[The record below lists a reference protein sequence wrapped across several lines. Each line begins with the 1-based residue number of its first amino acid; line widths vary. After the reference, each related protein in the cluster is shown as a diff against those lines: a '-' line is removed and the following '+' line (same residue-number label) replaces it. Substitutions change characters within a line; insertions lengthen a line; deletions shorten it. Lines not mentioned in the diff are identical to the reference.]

1 MKKLNEL
8 QSYLTRLRGL
18 MLTLIILCSI
28 GVGNAWGAEE
38 TVTYTITSTTAV
50 STDGTAPAG
59 SSASY
64 SQTYSTA
71 GQATKGNTM
80 TLTLTGFDGC
90 TITGLS
96 CEVGCYTGWF
106 GYVSGKGTIS
116 ISINGDK
123 KGSSSLDH
131 PAAHSVETVSVLRT
145 TVAED
150 GTIVITISA
159 TESSLY
165 CYSYKI
171 TYTPPCTPLGTINGP
186 VSLSTDGCGA
196 GELKATWKMLATTGI
211 ASQILKVYDEN
222 SNEVTAKRVTGLT
235 ASTSTQTVTI
245 SGLNPCKEY
254 HVTVENVSSGGEYCA
269 AGEPW
274 VSTVETTPGYT
285 YTINKTNVSLKA
297 GETEAA
303 NSCDDFYAIYV
314 ADAGYTLPTSI
325 SVTNAGAEN
334 TGWTWNSSTG
344 VLKIYKTYVTGNVT
358 VKITGAQSNY
368 TVRWSV
374 NGADWTHGNP
384 STSVTYNT
392 KPSTIPTAPDGDEV
406 CGGKVFVGWTNAAIN
421 SPTDERPAILFTS
434 QSGAPVITENTTFY
448 AVFATASGGGGTKWV
463 LTSLDAVTAGT
474 YAIVNQSNKAFNG
487 KITDGHGNV
496 TEGTFTFIDGEASSA
511 PSETCEVTFEVQGDG
526 FSMYNTSSSKYL
538 YASKAASGGLA
549 QQDSKPT
556 DYWNYYNPN
565 WQYHYNYNGSYAR
578 LRSAEYTPG
587 GLRVYG
593 NNSGDGVIKLA
604 KKISSSSYSAYSTSC
619 VGCANSITI
628 SKGSESNGTFTLSA
642 TGAQPSCA
650 GEVDIIVTP
659 SPADGYRVKN
669 VTATAG
675 SPTITDNGNGTWT
688 VSFAQNTNVSS
699 TINVSFEAIPR
710 YTITLSTGT
719 GSVSGGGW
727 SGSAGTY
734 TKQQASE
741 GASITLPTASPSSA
755 CTALG
760 WTFAGWKEGGT
771 QDETTSA
778 PTLVAAETPVTP
790 ESDVTYYAVYK
801 MTEGGGGG
809 GSASVTFN
817 TAGSDSNTS
826 RDTDSDIKKYIVD
839 TYSGISSF
847 AADRLYVGK
856 NGAKLG
862 TSSSSGS
869 ITLNLSSNI
878 TTNTITIVASQYG
891 SDAGKLTVTVNGS
904 TKFGSEIAPST
915 GTCTFTHASN
925 VEISSITIAT
935 TKERAYISS
944 ISLSSSGTTTW
955 TSSPACEGTATVTY
969 DANGAT
975 SGTAPTDGN
984 SYSLGASVTV
994 LGNTG
999 NLTKTGLNFG
1009 GWNTAAD
1016 GSGTTYQPGATFTI
1030 KSNTTLYAKWVTL
1043 RTVTL
1048 IDNGHSTN
1056 VYVADGETYSLPDE
1070 GESNCEDATFLGWA
1084 TGKYTGHATG
1094 TDVTPSYDAPGTSK
1108 VITADVTFVAV
1119 YASGE
1124 LTNNYR
1130 EITNIDD
1137 LTNGEYII
1145 EYGNYA
1151 LTKTESSKYC
1161 NVMES
1166 KSVSPSSSIITTT
1179 DADIIWTFNK
1189 ISDGRYTIKNGNQ
1202 YLCTYDC
1209 PLVKGGTETSL
1220 GILPD
1225 AYTWSISY
1233 SSSMWWIASQTSGY
1247 YVDRAVTGS
1256 DGWRL
1261 YHGSP
1266 YSIAIYKR
1274 QMDAFYTSKPQCC
1287 YEPAEALTL
1296 TAGGSSIVNS
1306 GTVVLTLT
1314 GGNGKAVTWTCKDE
1328 ADNNC
1333 DSYLSE
1339 TSGSGAKVNLPANAA
1354 TKVYTITA
1362 TQADDKTD
1370 ADNVICG
1377 ASVST
1382 SITVKTQFTIT
1393 LNIKDN
1399 SETNLYDT
1407 YTVTDGESYTLP
1419 DISDDYNCE
1428 ENYSFAGW
1436 STNESATSVEKTAG
1450 STVTATA
1457 ATTWWAVWSLDAGGK
1472 ETVTKYEKV
1481 TGNGE
1486 LVADATFVLAYAA
1499 NAMNTSVSSGCAGKV
1514 SVTWADDESYVAFP
1528 STTTTVQILTLK
1540 GSTGAWKL
1548 YDATNSK
1555 WLVMST
1561 YNGNISWT
1569 DTEANATAFAITTDG
1584 KAAIKAGDYYL
1595 QYNASSPRF
1604 KGYESSSKQKNATLY
1619 KNKGNTVSIASDV
1632 SATYFVNNE
1641 HCFSGSII
1649 RAESGKWV
1657 TSANGK
1663 KVKISIPVI
1672 AKGFSDAAEL
1682 SASSNNSNFAVSLV
1696 STAIPVTPAQLETSL
1711 IVEYTP
1717 AEAETTESATITLSA
1732 GDAMKHIVV
1741 NGRSLPDEFAIISK
1755 KNGLW
1760 YALPADMNAGQ
1771 SQYAGVQ
1778 VTPDDPTT
1786 PNILPVS
1793 PSTIIYSLQEVTP
1806 TRYEAAGNCVRL
1818 TGNGNKCLWSNAAT
1832 TNTTI
1837 QNYAVLGNTNGSNY
1851 EWQLSTTDGVNYT
1864 ITNPAHPDYASGRM
1878 LAMGGTGGTQFGM
1891 YKTAATFCIVPV
1903 GCSSLPTEVSVSP
1916 KRTQATFS
1924 WTSNAGSTRIDVWT
1938 NEAMSEGNINITA
1951 SSSPAVLT
1959 GLTENTPYWYKLTPE
1974 GSSDCAYTGTFST
1987 TGPTIDIVEWLE
1999 NGVNVM
2005 IDAAGDPR
2013 IVISGEVEHGVGSAS
2028 ATTLFFAKY
2037 FEGSGSMKLLSIF
2050 NGTANNISLAD
2061 YTIKELHAGEGAGA
2075 YGSIKEYD
2083 LSSLG
2088 SIAAG
2093 QEIIFYTRPSQSW
2106 LTSCSN
2112 AYFGAVSS
2120 KNTASDNPR
2129 WIECD
2134 GSTFA
2139 KLEFNGND
2147 ALILYNRNDEVDIIG
2162 GMSTPGSDDNCRY
2175 EDSWTGTA
2183 LNMDYQKKP
2192 GDAEFAG
2199 FFDNSSLKDV
2209 ISSNYSTADSIAFLE
2224 KCGINLSDEVINATT
2239 ARIILFRNKTV
2250 TEGVTTNTGADFA
2263 SLTKEQWSGRS
2274 VCQTSDMYTAAGYTS
2289 DGEATCSSY
2298 QFLGDF
2304 DYNEYYTDFTEL
2316 DNTYLS
2322 DLGLNADGSRTILI
2336 DNMRQYACL
2345 NLEFQV
2351 TDHDDASNIL
2361 TRQTAQVP
2369 IVVVDSRNSN
2379 DPLFN
2384 NVVKDDKGAP
2394 LVDASIKRCKT
2405 CNVVI
2410 RGGGTLTKATD
2421 DSPNDVA
2428 ELFNLKVYPNGKLII
2443 PEGAN
2448 YNYKLNTLA
2457 MRRDGE
2463 DIPLADIQGGLTI
2476 GQSKGVYLD
2485 LRIDHSDWHYVALPY
2500 DCRLSDVT
2508 FSDGTVAVLNTDYF
2522 IAAYDG
2528 EYRAANK
2535 KTKWTDIMD
2544 DDYVLKKGIGHIIA
2558 LSGSGSD
2565 KRELRFPMA
2574 NDVISEEKASS
2585 KTVSGVYGYGA
2596 DKTDE
2601 ELRPNHK
2608 GWNMVGNPYFKY
2620 FSPAEFT
2627 TPLATGE
2634 LVHSPGVPWDG
2645 TWIIKEGTKHLRYV
2659 VRPIDNGWSGY
2670 KQVLIGGTK
2679 MEPFTAYFVQIGI
2692 TGEQTPETEQS
2703 VIFDK
2708 SKLSMSAP
2716 AHRRVKAEETE
2727 NMYPVWYGIEM
2738 IAPNAE
2744 KDQTALL
2751 ISDEFTDG
2759 YDMMNDL
2766 AKQRGDYYT
2775 YYNKPVLASRNNE
2788 GEMAFN
2794 ALPDSSAATV
2804 GVPLNYYAAQ
2814 AGTYTIA
2821 TDNRFN
2827 LEEVKS
2833 AMLHDATNNT
2843 YTDLLTQNYE
2853 FTASKGNNTN
2863 RFTLYVRVERKKA
2876 PEVATG
2882 TDNIL
2887 ENGKLSLIAIDRTLV
2902 LSGLDEAADI
2912 YVYDMSGKLIK
2923 GERNAGESVWRANVS
2938 AQGVYFV
2945 RVNSQSGQQTLR
2957 TIVK

>member
-1 MKKLNEL
+1 MKNVITYLKALWSWGANS
-8 QSYLTRLRGL
+8 QSSDVSHDCRLTRGVLCFLGKLARRIYSFGCSQDIL
-18 MLTLIILCSI
+18 GAPQSLHSSPSGMTAKLQVNSFMRFAVFLTLIFTI
-28 GVGNAWGAEE
+28 GVGNAWG
-38 TVTYTITSTTAV
+38 TVKSGWTRVTTTSEILDGGTFIIGYEANANTDVIIPLRSDGANATTSANGYLYSGTTA
-50 STDGTAPAG
+50 G
-59 SSASY
+59 S
-64 SQTYSTA
+64 
-71 GQATKGNTM
+71 
-80 TLTLTGFDGC
+80 
-90 TITGLS
+90 
-96 CEVGCYTGWF
+96 
-106 GYVSGKGTIS
+106 
-116 ISINGDK
+116 
-123 KGSSSLDH
+123 
-131 PAAHSVETVSVLRT
+131 
-145 TVAED
+145 
-150 GTIVITISA
+150 
-159 TESSLY
+159 
-165 CYSYKI
+165 
-171 TYTPPCTPLGTINGP
+171 
-186 VSLSTDGCGA
+186 
-196 GELKATWKMLATTGI
+196 ATTGTI
-211 ASQILKVYDEN
+211 DMSSIDNTSPY
-222 SNEVTAKRVTGLT
+222 EVTIV
-235 ASTSTQTVTI
+235 AS
-245 SGLNPCKEY
+245 
-254 HVTVENVSSGGEYCA
+254 
-269 AGEPW
+269 
-274 VSTVETTPGYT
+274 
-285 YTINKTNVSLKA
+285 
-297 GETEAA
+297 
-303 NSCDDFYAIYV
+303 
-314 ADAGYTLPTSI
+314 
-325 SVTNAGAEN
+325 SVTNDAITIQLSTGNYIGTPPAKNTAKLYENANSTCTDYTVSMGDNDVVTLTNVAGA
-334 TGWTWNSSTG
+334 
-344 VLKIYKTYVTGNVT
+344 
-358 VKITGAQSNY
+358 A
-368 TVRWSV
+368 
-374 NGADWTHGNP
+374 
-384 STSVTYNT
+384 TSV
-392 KPSTIPTAPDGDEV
+392 KDGQNNYYF
-406 CGGKVFVGWTNAAIN
+406 KYF
-421 SPTDERPAILFTS
+421 R
-434 QSGAPVITENTTFY
+434 
-448 AVFATASGGGGTKWV
+448 
-463 LTSLDAVTAGT
+463 
-474 YAIVNQSNKAFNG
+474 
-487 KITDGHGNV
+487 
-496 TEGTFTFIDGEASSA
+496 
-511 PSETCEVTFEVQGDG
+511 
-526 FSMYNTSSSKYL
+526 YNTS
-538 YASKAASGGLA
+538 
-549 QQDSKPT
+549 
-556 DYWNYYNPN
+556 
-565 WQYHYNYNGSYAR
+565 NGTQRFAR
-578 LRSAEYTPG
+578 YRTGQADVVMY
-587 GLRVYG
+587 
-593 NNSGDGVIKLA
+593 
-604 KKISSSSYSAYSTSC
+604 KKSSSC
-619 VGCANSITI
+619 DNKVTI
-628 SKGSESNGTFTLSA
+628 SKGSETNGTFELNKTGEQNACDALSV
-642 TGAQPSCA
+642 T
-650 GEVDIIVTP
+650 ITP
-659 SPADGYRVKN
+659 SPAEHFHVASVSATDPATTG
-669 VTATAG
+669 TAG
-675 SPTITDNGNGTWT
+675 AAVNNGDGTWT
-688 VSFAQNTNVSS
+688 ITYSANSKGAS

-710 YTITLSTGT
+710 YTITLRTGT

-734 TKQQASE
+734 TQQQASE

-755 CTALG
+755 CMALG

-778 PTLVAAETPVTP
+778 PTLVAAETPVIP

-809 GSASVTFN
+809 AAVNTVLYYEPFTGFTDNTTPTKPGSGATVYSSATITYANNDGDTQTSKVTTANGGNLAGGDSPEYMIGKDNGSFVVSGIPN
-817 TAGSDSNTS
+817 GDAEELTVSYRTNAKSCTVTTGGTGYSGTKTTNTAGAHEFDVTVGTDATFSLTFTAGSDN
-826 RDTDSDIKKYIVD
+826 V
-839 TYSGISSF
+839 
-847 AADRLYVGK
+847 RLD
-856 NGAKLG
+856 
-862 TSSSSGS
+862 
-869 ITLNLSSNI
+869 NI
-878 TTNTITIVASQYG
+878 EVKVKT
-891 SDAGKLTVTVNGS
+891 AG
-904 TKFGSEIAPST
+904 
-915 GTCTFTHASN
+915 
-925 VEISSITIAT
+925 
-935 TKERAYISS
+935 
-944 ISLSSSGTTTW
+944 SSGTTTW

-969 DANGAT
+969 DNGAT

-999 NLTKTGLNFG
+999 NLTKTDLNFG

-1056 VYVADGETYSLPDE
+1056 VYVADGETYSLPDK

-1084 TGKYTGHATG
+1084 TGEYTSHATG
-1094 TDVTPSYDAPGTSK
+1094 TDVAPIYDAPGTEK
-1108 VITADVTFVAV
+1108 VIAANTTFVAV
-1119 YASGE
+1119 Y
-1124 LTNNYR
+1124 
-1130 EITNIDD
+1130 
-1137 LTNGEYII
+1137 
-1145 EYGNYA
+1145 
-1151 LTKTESSKYC
+1151 
-1161 NVMES
+1161 
-1166 KSVSPSSSIITTT
+1166 
-1179 DADIIWTFNK
+1179 
-1189 ISDGRYTIKNGNQ
+1189 
-1202 YLCTYDC
+1202 
-1209 PLVKGGTETSL
+1209 GTETSTNTYN
-1220 GILPD
+1220 ILSD
-1225 AYTWSISY
+1225 ANNLRSGKDYLIAAYATKDYPIKA
-1233 SSSMWWIASQTSGY
+1233 SMTDGYVDATTTSLATSGNTNTDETLVWTITTTTSGRCQIY
-1247 YVDRAVTGS
+1247 NKQNGLYLYFTPSNTLGLTTTPTDVAYVWTDGGSGYSDNWDFKSITNNSYILSFDNTLTQYKAFTSKENNIYLYARQYTGT
-1256 DGWRL
+1256 
-1261 YHGSP
+1261 
-1266 YSIAIYKR
+1266 
-1274 QMDAFYTSKPQCC
+1274 YTSKPQCC
-1287 YEPAEALTL
+1287 HEPAEALTL

-1362 TQADDKTD
+1362 TQADDETD

-1377 ASVST
+1377 ASVSKN
-1382 SITVKTQFTIT
+1382 ITVKTQFAIT

-1399 SETNLYDT
+1399 NETNPYDE

-1428 ENYSFAGW
+1428 DNYSFAGW

-1457 ATTWWAVWSLDAGGK
+1457 ATTWWAVWSKDAGGT
-1472 ETVTKYEKV
+1472 ENVTKYEKV
-1481 TGNGE
+1481 TVAGE
-1486 LVADATFVLAYAA
+1486 LVADAKFVLAYKA
-1499 NAMNTSVSSGCAGKV
+1499 NAMNTSVSSGYAGKV
-1514 SVTWADDESYVAFP
+1514 LVTLADDGSYVAFP

-1561 YNGNISWT
+1561 SNGNISWT
-1569 DTEANATAFAITTDG
+1569 DTEANATEFGINISDG
-1584 KAAIKAGDYYL
+1584 TAVISAGSYYL
-1595 QYNASSPRF
+1595 QYNASFPRF
-1604 KGYESSSKQKNATLY
+1604 KGYKSTSKQNNAVLY
-1619 KNKGNTVSIASDV
+1619 KNKGNTISIANDV
-1632 SATYFVNNE
+1632 SDTYIVNNE
-1641 HCFSGSII
+1641 YCSSGSII

-1696 STAIPVTPAQLETSL
+1696 STSIPVTPGHLETSL

-1717 AEAETTESATITLSA
+1717 VAAETTESATITLSA

-1760 YALPADMNAGQ
+1760 YALPADMNAGAG
-1771 SQYAGVQ
+1771 QYAGVQ
-1778 VTPDDPTT
+1778 VTPDDATT
-1786 PNILPVS
+1786 PNILPAS
-1793 PSTIIYSLQEVTP
+1793 SSTIIYSLQAVVP
-1806 TRYEAAGNCVRL
+1806 DRYKAAGNCVRL
-1818 TGNGNKCLWSNAAT
+1818 PGNGNKCLWSNAAT

-1851 EWQLSTTDGVNYT
+1851 EWQLTTTDGVNYT
-1864 ITNPAHPDYASGRM
+1864 ITNPGHPDYASGRM

-1903 GCSSLPTEVSVSP
+1903 GCSSLPAEVSVSP

-1938 NEAMSEGNINITA
+1938 NEEMSEGNINITA

-1959 GLTENTPYWYKLTPE
+1959 GLTENTQYWYKLTPD

-1987 TGPTIDIVEWLE
+1987 TGPTIDVAEWLQ

-2005 IDAAGDPR
+2005 IDVAGDPR
-2013 IVISGEVEHGVGSAS
+2013 IVVQGEEEHGVGAAS

-2061 YTIKELHAGEGAGA
+2061 YTIKELHARGGAGA
-2075 YGSIKEYD
+2075 YGSNKEYD

-2093 QEIIFYTRPSQSW
+2093 QEIIFYTRPEEDW

-2112 AYFGAVSS
+2112 AYFDAVKSNN
-2120 KNTASDNPR
+2120 KASDNPR

-2139 KLEFNGND
+2139 ELQFNGND
-2147 ALILYNRNDEVDIIG
+2147 ALILYNGNDEVDIIG
-2162 GMSTPGSDDNCRY
+2162 GMSTPGQASNCRF
-2175 EDSWTGTA
+2175 EDSWIGTA

-2199 FFDNSSLKDV
+2199 FFDKSSLDF
-2209 ISSNYSTADSIAFLE
+2209 SSYSTADSIAFLE
-2224 KCGINLSDEVINATT
+2224 KCGINLSDEMINATT
-2239 ARIILFRNKTV
+2239 ARIILFRNNTV
-2250 TEGVTTNTGADFA
+2250 TKGVTTNTGADFA

-2274 VCQTSDMYTAAGYTS
+2274 VCQTSDMFTAAGYTS
-2289 DGEATCSSY
+2289 DGEATCNSY
-2298 QFLGDF
+2298 QFLGNF
-2304 DYNEYYTDFTEL
+2304 DYNKYYTTFT
-2316 DNTYLS
+2316 DIGNPTYLNS
-2322 DLGLNADGSRTILI
+2322 LTHNTDGTYTINI
-2336 DNMRQYACL
+2336 DNMRKYACL
-2345 NLEFQV
+2345 NLNFQI
-2351 TDHDDASNIL
+2351 TDHDNENLVLAE
-2361 TRQTAQVP
+2361 QKVQVP
-2369 IVVVDSRNSN
+2369 IVVVDSRQSN
-2379 DPLFN
+2379 DTLFN
-2384 NVVKDDKGAP
+2384 EVVLDDDDNPMIA
-2394 LVDASIKRCKT
+2394 ASIERCKT
-2405 CNVVI
+2405 CNVVV
-2410 RGGGTLTKATD
+2410 RPGGTLTKAQDGTEH
-2421 DSPNDVA
+2421 DVA
-2428 ELFNLKVYPNGKLII
+2428 ELFNLKIYPGGKLVI
-2443 PEGAN
+2443 PEGN

-2476 GQSKGVYLD
+2476 GQSNGVYLD

-2522 IAAYDG
+2522 VAAYDG

-2620 FSPAEFT
+2620 YDPGSFT

-2634 LVHSPGVPWDG
+2634 LVHSPVEPWDG
-2645 TWIIKEGTKHLRYV
+2645 TWIIKEGTGSLRYV

-2670 KQVLIGGTK
+2670 EQVLIGGTK

-2794 ALPDSSAATV
+2794 ALPDESASTV
-2804 GVPLNYYAAQ
+2804 GVPLNFYAAQ

-2912 YVYDMSGKLIK
+2912 YVYDMSGKLMNSDHASGSGGI
-2923 GERNAGESVWRANVS
+2923 WRANVS

>member
-28 GVGNAWGAEE
+28 GVGNVRGE
-38 TVTYTITSTTAV
+38 TVKYTITSTNTV
-50 STDGTAPAG
+50 RTDGTAPAG

-64 SQTYSTA
+64 SQTNKKK
-71 GQATKGNTM
+71 GQADKGETM

-96 CEVGCYTGWF
+96 CEVGCYTVWF
-106 GYVSGKGTIS
+106 YVSGTGTIS
-116 ISINGDK
+116 IDINGSN

-131 PAAHSVETVSVLRT
+131 PAAHSVKTVSVLRT

-165 CYSYKI
+165 CYSYTI
-171 TYTPPCTPLGTINGP
+171 TYTPPCTPLGTINGS

-196 GELKATWKMLATTGI
+196 GELKATWEMLATTGI
-211 ASQILKVYDEN
+211 ASQTLKVYDEN
-222 SNEVTAKRVTGLT
+222 LNEVTAKRITGIT
-235 ASTSTQTVTI
+235 ASISNQTKTI

-254 HVTVENVSSGGEYCA
+254 YVTVENVSSGGEYCA

-274 VSTVETTPGYT
+274 ASNVETTPGYT
-285 YTINKTNVSLKA
+285 YTVNKTNVSLKA
-297 GETEAA
+297 GNTEEAT
-303 NSCDDFYAIYV
+303 SCEDFVAEYV
-314 ADAGYTLPTSI
+314 ADAGYNLPTTI
-325 SVTNAGAEN
+325 TVTGASAYVWED
-334 TGWTWNSSTG
+334 G
-344 VLKIYKTYVTGNVT
+344 VLIIDKANVTGNVT
-358 VKITGAQSNY
+358 VEITGAQSNY
-368 TVRWSV
+368 TVSWRV
-374 NGADWTHGNP
+374 NGADWTGAEHGNP

-392 KPSTIPTAPDGDEV
+392 QPSTIPTAPVSADCDGS
-406 CGGKVFVGWTNAAIN
+406 KVFVGWTNAAIN

-434 QSGAPVITENTTFY
+434 QSGAPEITENTTFY

-474 YAIVNQSNKAFNG
+474 YAIVNHSNKAFNG

-619 VGCANSITI
+619 VGCANNVTI

-642 TGAQPSCA
+642 IGAQPSCA
-650 GEVDIIVTP
+650 GEVNIIVTP
-659 SPADGYRVKN
+659 SPADGYRVVD
-669 VTATAG
+669 VTATEG
-675 SPTITDNGNGTWT
+675 SPTITDNGDGTWT

-719 GSVSGGGW
+719 GSVSGGEW

-790 ESDVTYYAVYK
+790 DADVTYYAVYK

-826 RDTDSDIKKYIVD
+826 RETDSDIKENIVD
-839 TYSGISSF
+839 TYTGVNTFSGSK
-847 AADRLYVGK
+847 LYVGTA
-856 NGAKLG
+856 GAKLG
-862 TSSSSGS
+862 ASSSIGS

-878 TTNTITIVASQYG
+878 TTNTITVVASQYG

-955 TSSPACEGTATVTY
+955 TSSPACEGSATVTY
-969 DANGAT
+969 DANGANN
-975 SGTAPTDGN
+975 GTVPTDN
-984 SYSLGASVTV
+984 NTYDLGASVTV

-999 NLTKTGLNFG
+999 NLIKTGLNFG

-1048 IDNGHSTN
+1048 MDNGHSTN

-1070 GESNCEDATFLGWA
+1070 YLSKCEDATFLGWA
-1084 TGKYTGHATG
+1084 TGEYTDHATG
-1094 TDVTPSYDAPGTSK
+1094 TDVAPIYDAPGTEK
-1108 VITADVTFVAV
+1108 VIAANTTFVAV

-1130 EITNIDD
+1130 KITNIDD

-1145 EYGNYA
+1145 EYGDYA
-1151 LTKTESSKYC
+1151 LTKTESSEYC

-1189 ISDGRYTIKNGNQ
+1189 LSDGRYTIKNGNQ

-1209 PLVKGGTETSL
+1209 PLVKGGTQTSL
-1220 GILPD
+1220 GILTD

-1261 YHGSP
+1261 YNGSP

-1274 QMDAFYTSKPQCC
+1274 QMDAIYTSKPQCC
-1287 YEPAEALTL
+1287 HEPAEALTL

-1314 GGNGKAVTWTCKDE
+1314 GGNGEAVTWTCKDE
-1328 ADNNC
+1328 ADNNW

-1339 TSGSGAKVNLPANAA
+1339 TSGTGAKVNLPANAA

-1362 TQADDKTD
+1362 TQADDETD

-1377 ASVST
+1377 ASVSKN
-1382 SITVKTQFTIT
+1382 ITVKTQFTIT
-1393 LNIKDN
+1393 LNTKDF
-1399 SETNLYDT
+1399 SKTKLYEE

-1419 DISDDYNCE
+1419 DISDDYNCDD
-1428 ENYSFAGW
+1428 NYSFAGW

-1481 TGNGE
+1481 TVAGE
-1486 LVADATFVLAYAA
+1486 LEEDATFVLAYAA

-1514 SVTWADDESYVAFP
+1514 SVTLADDGSYVAFP

-1561 YNGNISWT
+1561 SNGNISWT
-1569 DTEANATAFAITTDG
+1569 DTEASATAFAITFTSE
-1584 KAAIKAGDYYL
+1584 KAVIKAGDYYL
-1595 QYNASSPRF
+1595 QYNATSPRF
-1604 KGYESSSKQKNATLY
+1604 KGYESSSKQYNATLY
-1619 KNKGNTVSIASDV
+1619 RNKGNTVSIASDV

-1641 HCFSGSII
+1641 HCSSGSII

-1696 STAIPVTPAQLETSL
+1696 STSIPATPAQLETSL

-1717 AEAETTESATITLSA
+1717 AEAETTESATITLRA

-1760 YALPADMNAGQ
+1760 YALPADMNAGAG
-1771 SQYAGVQ
+1771 QYAGVQ
-1778 VTPDDPTT
+1778 VTPDDATT

-1793 PSTIIYSLQEVTP
+1793 PSTIIYSLQAVVP
-1806 TRYEAAGNCVRL
+1806 DRYEAAGNCVRL
-1818 TGNGNKCLWSNAAT
+1818 PGNGNKCLWSNAAT

-1851 EWQLSTTDGVNYT
+1851 EWLLSTTDGVNYT

-1891 YKTAATFCIVPV
+1891 YKTATTFCIVPV
-1903 GCSSLPTEVSVSP
+1903 GCSSLPTEVSVTP

-1938 NEAMSEGNINITA
+1938 NEAMSEGNIHITA

-1959 GLTENTPYWYKLTPE
+1959 GLTENRPYWYKLTPD

-2013 IVISGEVEHGVGSAS
+2013 IVISGEVEHGVGAAS

-2050 NGTANNISLAD
+2050 NGTANTISLAD
-2061 YTIKELHAGEGAGA
+2061 YTIKELHAGKSATTFD
-2075 YGSIKEYD
+2075 SNNNKEYD

-2093 QEIIFYTRPSQSW
+2093 QEIIFYTRPKEDW

-2112 AYFGAVSS
+2112 AYFDAVKSNN
-2120 KNTASDNPR
+2120 KASDNPR

-2134 GSTFA
+2134 GTTFA
-2139 KLEFNGND
+2139 ELQFNGND
-2147 ALILYNRNDEVDIIG
+2147 ALILYNGNDEVDIIG
-2162 GMSTPGSDDNCRY
+2162 GMGTPGQASNCRY

-2199 FFDNSSLKDV
+2199 FFNKSSLNFKF
-2209 ISSNYSTADSIAFLE
+2209 YSTADSIAFLE
-2224 KCGINLSDEVINATT
+2224 KCGINLSDEMINATT
-2239 ARIILFRNKTV
+2239 ARIILFRNNTV

-2274 VCQTSDMYTAAGYTS
+2274 VCQTNEQCTSAGYS
-2289 DGEATCSSY
+2289 NDGQATCSSY

-2304 DYNEYYTDFTEL
+2304 DYNKYYTDFTEL
-2316 DNTYLS
+2316 DKTYLS
-2322 DLGLNADGSRTILI
+2322 DLGLNPDGSRTIPI
-2336 DNMRQYACL
+2336 NYMRQYACL

-2351 TDHDDASNIL
+2351 TERDNASNIL

-2379 DPLFN
+2379 DTLFN
-2384 NVVKDDKGAP
+2384 NIVKESQPAGTP

-2410 RGGGTLTKATD
+2410 RGGGTLTKVADGTT
-2421 DSPNDVA
+2421 NDVA

-2476 GQSKGVYLD
+2476 GQSNGVYLD

-2522 IAAYDG
+2522 VAAYDG

-2620 FSPAEFT
+2620 YDPGSFT

-2634 LVHSPGVPWDG
+2634 LVHSPVVPWDG
-2645 TWIIKEGTKHLRYV
+2645 TWIIKEGTGSLRYV

-2670 KQVLIGGTK
+2670 EQVLIGGTK

-2703 VIFDK
+2703 VIFNK

-2853 FTASKGNNTN
+2853 FTASKGNNTD

-2912 YVYDMSGKLIK
+2912 YVYDMSGKLMNSDHASGSGGI
-2923 GERNAGESVWRANVS
+2923 WRANVS

>member
-1 MKKLNEL
+1 M
-8 QSYLTRLRGL
+8 
-18 MLTLIILCSI
+18 
-28 GVGNAWGAEE
+28 
-38 TVTYTITSTTAV
+38 
-50 STDGTAPAG
+50 
-59 SSASY
+59 
-64 SQTYSTA
+64 
-71 GQATKGNTM
+71 
-80 TLTLTGFDGC
+80 
-90 TITGLS
+90 
-96 CEVGCYTGWF
+96 
-106 GYVSGKGTIS
+106 
-116 ISINGDK
+116 
-123 KGSSSLDH
+123 
-131 PAAHSVETVSVLRT
+131 
-145 TVAED
+145 
-150 GTIVITISA
+150 
-159 TESSLY
+159 
-165 CYSYKI
+165 
-171 TYTPPCTPLGTINGP
+171 
-186 VSLSTDGCGA
+186 
-196 GELKATWKMLATTGI
+196 
-211 ASQILKVYDEN
+211 
-222 SNEVTAKRVTGLT
+222 
-235 ASTSTQTVTI
+235 
-245 SGLNPCKEY
+245 
-254 HVTVENVSSGGEYCA
+254 
-269 AGEPW
+269 
-274 VSTVETTPGYT
+274 
-285 YTINKTNVSLKA
+285 
-297 GETEAA
+297 
-303 NSCDDFYAIYV
+303 
-314 ADAGYTLPTSI
+314 
-325 SVTNAGAEN
+325 
-334 TGWTWNSSTG
+334 
-344 VLKIYKTYVTGNVT
+344 
-358 VKITGAQSNY
+358 
-368 TVRWSV
+368 
-374 NGADWTHGNP
+374 
-384 STSVTYNT
+384 
-392 KPSTIPTAPDGDEV
+392 
-406 CGGKVFVGWTNAAIN
+406 
-421 SPTDERPAILFTS
+421 
-434 QSGAPVITENTTFY
+434 
-448 AVFATASGGGGTKWV
+448 
-463 LTSLDAVTAGT
+463 
-474 YAIVNQSNKAFNG
+474 
-487 KITDGHGNV
+487 
-496 TEGTFTFIDGEASSA
+496 
-511 PSETCEVTFEVQGDG
+511 
-526 FSMYNTSSSKYL
+526 
-538 YASKAASGGLA
+538 
-549 QQDSKPT
+549 
-556 DYWNYYNPN
+556 
-565 WQYHYNYNGSYAR
+565 
-578 LRSAEYTPG
+578 
-587 GLRVYG
+587 
-593 NNSGDGVIKLA
+593 
-604 KKISSSSYSAYSTSC
+604 
-619 VGCANSITI
+619 
-628 SKGSESNGTFTLSA
+628 
-642 TGAQPSCA
+642 
-650 GEVDIIVTP
+650 
-659 SPADGYRVKN
+659 
-669 VTATAG
+669 
-675 SPTITDNGNGTWT
+675 
-688 VSFAQNTNVSS
+688 
-699 TINVSFEAIPR
+699 
-710 YTITLSTGT
+710 
-719 GSVSGGGW
+719 
-727 SGSAGTY
+727 
-734 TKQQASE
+734 
-741 GASITLPTASPSSA
+741 
-755 CTALG
+755 
-760 WTFAGWKEGGT
+760 
-771 QDETTSA
+771 
-778 PTLVAAETPVTP
+778 
-790 ESDVTYYAVYK
+790 
-801 MTEGGGGG
+801 
-809 GSASVTFN
+809 
-817 TAGSDSNTS
+817 
-826 RDTDSDIKKYIVD
+826 
-839 TYSGISSF
+839 
-847 AADRLYVGK
+847 
-856 NGAKLG
+856 
-862 TSSSSGS
+862 
-869 ITLNLSSNI
+869 
-878 TTNTITIVASQYG
+878 
-891 SDAGKLTVTVNGS
+891 
-904 TKFGSEIAPST
+904 
-915 GTCTFTHASN
+915 
-925 VEISSITIAT
+925 
-935 TKERAYISS
+935 
-944 ISLSSSGTTTW
+944 
-955 TSSPACEGTATVTY
+955 
-969 DANGAT
+969 
-975 SGTAPTDGN
+975 
-984 SYSLGASVTV
+984 
-994 LGNTG
+994 
-999 NLTKTGLNFG
+999 
-1009 GWNTAAD
+1009 
-1016 GSGTTYQPGATFTI
+1016 
-1030 KSNTTLYAKWVTL
+1030 
-1043 RTVTL
+1043 
-1048 IDNGHSTN
+1048 
-1056 VYVADGETYSLPDE
+1056 
-1070 GESNCEDATFLGWA
+1070 
-1084 TGKYTGHATG
+1084 
-1094 TDVTPSYDAPGTSK
+1094 
-1108 VITADVTFVAV
+1108 
-1119 YASGE
+1119 
-1124 LTNNYR
+1124 
-1130 EITNIDD
+1130 
-1137 LTNGEYII
+1137 
-1145 EYGNYA
+1145 
-1151 LTKTESSKYC
+1151 
-1161 NVMES
+1161 
-1166 KSVSPSSSIITTT
+1166 
-1179 DADIIWTFNK
+1179 
-1189 ISDGRYTIKNGNQ
+1189 
-1202 YLCTYDC
+1202 
-1209 PLVKGGTETSL
+1209 
-1220 GILPD
+1220 
-1225 AYTWSISY
+1225 
-1233 SSSMWWIASQTSGY
+1233 
-1247 YVDRAVTGS
+1247 
-1256 DGWRL
+1256 
-1261 YHGSP
+1261 
-1266 YSIAIYKR
+1266 
-1274 QMDAFYTSKPQCC
+1274 
-1287 YEPAEALTL
+1287 
-1296 TAGGSSIVNS
+1296 
-1306 GTVVLTLT
+1306 
-1314 GGNGKAVTWTCKDE
+1314 
-1328 ADNNC
+1328 
-1333 DSYLSE
+1333 
-1339 TSGSGAKVNLPANAA
+1339 NLPANAA

-1362 TQADDKTD
+1362 TQADDETD

-1377 ASVST
+1377 ASVSKN
-1382 SITVKTQFTIT
+1382 ITVKTQFTIT
-1393 LNIKDN
+1393 LNTKDF
-1399 SETNLYDT
+1399 SKTKLYEE

-1419 DISDDYNCE
+1419 DISDDYNCDD
-1428 ENYSFAGW
+1428 NYSFAGW

-1481 TGNGE
+1481 TVAGE
-1486 LVADATFVLAYAA
+1486 LEEDATFVLAYAA

-1514 SVTWADDESYVAFP
+1514 SVTLADDGSYVAFP

-1561 YNGNISWT
+1561 SNGNISWT
-1569 DTEANATAFAITTDG
+1569 DTEASATAFAITFTSE
-1584 KAAIKAGDYYL
+1584 KAVIKAGDYYL
-1595 QYNASSPRF
+1595 QYNATSPRF
-1604 KGYESSSKQKNATLY
+1604 KGYESSSKQYNATLY
-1619 KNKGNTVSIASDV
+1619 RNKGNTVSIASDV

-1641 HCFSGSII
+1641 HCSSGSII

-1696 STAIPVTPAQLETSL
+1696 STSIPATPAQLETSL

-1717 AEAETTESATITLSA
+1717 AEAETTESATITLRA

-1760 YALPADMNAGQ
+1760 YALPADMNAGAG
-1771 SQYAGVQ
+1771 QYAGVQ
-1778 VTPDDPTT
+1778 VTPDDATT

-1793 PSTIIYSLQEVTP
+1793 PSTIIYSLQAVVP
-1806 TRYEAAGNCVRL
+1806 DRYEAAGNCVRL
-1818 TGNGNKCLWSNAAT
+1818 PGNGNKCLWSNAAT

-1851 EWQLSTTDGVNYT
+1851 EWLLSTTDGVNYT

-1891 YKTAATFCIVPV
+1891 YKTATTFCIVPV
-1903 GCSSLPTEVSVSP
+1903 GCSSLPTEVSVTP

-1938 NEAMSEGNINITA
+1938 NEAMSEGNIHITA

-1959 GLTENTPYWYKLTPE
+1959 GLTENRPYWYKLTPD

-2013 IVISGEVEHGVGSAS
+2013 IVISGEVEHGVGAAS

-2050 NGTANNISLAD
+2050 NGTANTISLAD
-2061 YTIKELHAGEGAGA
+2061 YTIKELHAGKSATTFD
-2075 YGSIKEYD
+2075 SNNNKEYD

-2093 QEIIFYTRPSQSW
+2093 QEIIFYTRPKEDW

-2112 AYFGAVSS
+2112 AYFDAVKSNN
-2120 KNTASDNPR
+2120 KASDNPR

-2134 GSTFA
+2134 GTTFA
-2139 KLEFNGND
+2139 ELQFNGND
-2147 ALILYNRNDEVDIIG
+2147 ALILYNGNDEVDIIG
-2162 GMSTPGSDDNCRY
+2162 GMGTPGQASNCRY

-2199 FFDNSSLKDV
+2199 FFNKSSLNFKF
-2209 ISSNYSTADSIAFLE
+2209 YSTADSIAFLE
-2224 KCGINLSDEVINATT
+2224 KCGINLSDEMINATT
-2239 ARIILFRNKTV
+2239 ARIILFRNNTV

-2274 VCQTSDMYTAAGYTS
+2274 VCQTNEQCTSAGYS
-2289 DGEATCSSY
+2289 NDGQATCSSY

-2304 DYNEYYTDFTEL
+2304 DYNKYYTDFTEL
-2316 DNTYLS
+2316 DKTYLS
-2322 DLGLNADGSRTILI
+2322 DLGLNPDGSRTIPI
-2336 DNMRQYACL
+2336 NYMRQYACL

-2351 TDHDDASNIL
+2351 TERDNASNIL

-2379 DPLFN
+2379 DTLFN
-2384 NVVKDDKGAP
+2384 NIVKESQPAGTP

-2410 RGGGTLTKATD
+2410 RGGGTLTKVADGTT
-2421 DSPNDVA
+2421 NDVA

-2476 GQSKGVYLD
+2476 GQSNGVYLD

-2522 IAAYDG
+2522 VAAYDG

-2620 FSPAEFT
+2620 YDPGSFT

-2634 LVHSPGVPWDG
+2634 LVHSPVVPWDG
-2645 TWIIKEGTKHLRYV
+2645 TWIIKEGTGSLRYV

-2670 KQVLIGGTK
+2670 EQVLIGGTK

-2703 VIFDK
+2703 VIFNK

-2853 FTASKGNNTN
+2853 FTASKGNNTD

-2912 YVYDMSGKLIK
+2912 YVYDMSGKLMNSDHASGSGGI
-2923 GERNAGESVWRANVS
+2923 WRANVS

>member
-28 GVGNAWGAEE
+28 GSGNMWGAEGD
-38 TVTYTITSTTAV
+38 THDFKQTLSQSLNKKATIKDVKVAEQ
-50 STDGTAPAG
+50 
-59 SSASY
+59 SY
-64 SQTYSTA
+64 SVKTVKVTVVYDKNDEGATVSVKVGGVTFGKAQTINSNSTKVFTYEGA
-71 GQATKGNTM
+71 SAVKG
-80 TLTLTGFDGC
+80 
-90 TITGLS
+90 
-96 CEVGCYTGWF
+96 EVVVSSVNNCGW
-106 GYVSGKGTIS
+106 SWWGKGTF
-116 ISINGDK
+116 
-123 KGSSSLDH
+123 
-131 PAAHSVETVSVLRT
+131 
-145 TVAED
+145 
-150 GTIVITISA
+150 
-159 TESSLY
+159 
-165 CYSYKI
+165 
-171 TYTPPCTPLGTINGP
+171 
-186 VSLSTDGCGA
+186 
-196 GELKATWKMLATTGI
+196 
-211 ASQILKVYDEN
+211 QI
-222 SNEVTAKRVTGLT
+222 
-235 ASTSTQTVTI
+235 
-245 SGLNPCKEY
+245 
-254 HVTVENVSSGGEYCA
+254 
-269 AGEPW
+269 
-274 VSTVETTPGYT
+274 
-285 YTINKTNVSLKA
+285 TNVQL
-297 GETEAA
+297 
-303 NSCDDFYAIYV
+303 
-314 ADAGYTLPTSI
+314 
-325 SVTNAGAEN
+325 
-334 TGWTWNSSTG
+334 
-344 VLKIYKTYVTGNVT
+344 
-358 VKITGAQSNY
+358 
-368 TVRWSV
+368 
-374 NGADWTHGNP
+374 
-384 STSVTYNT
+384 
-392 KPSTIPTAPDGDEV
+392 
-406 CGGKVFVGWTNAAIN
+406 
-421 SPTDERPAILFTS
+421 
-434 QSGAPVITENTTFY
+434 
-448 AVFATASGGGGTKWV
+448 
-463 LTSLDAVTAGT
+463 
-474 YAIVNQSNKAFNG
+474 
-487 KITDGHGNV
+487 
-496 TEGTFTFIDGEASSA
+496 TEGPDESCT
-511 PSETCEVTFEVQGDG
+511 
-526 FSMYNTSSSKYL
+526 
-538 YASKAASGGLA
+538 
-549 QQDSKPT
+549 
-556 DYWNYYNPN
+556 
-565 WQYHYNYNGSYAR
+565 
-578 LRSAEYTPG
+578 
-587 GLRVYG
+587 
-593 NNSGDGVIKLA
+593 NNV
-604 KKISSSSYSAYSTSC
+604 
-619 VGCANSITI
+619 TI

-659 SPADGYRVKN
+659 SPADGYRVVD
-669 VTATAG
+669 VTATEG

-755 CTALG
+755 CRALG
-760 WTFAGWKEGGT
+760 WTLAGWKEGRAQT
-771 QDETTSA
+771 ETTSA
-778 PTLVAAETPVTP
+778 PTLVAAETLVTP

-809 GSASVTFN
+809 GAAVNTMLYYEPFTGFTDNTTPTTPGIGATVYSSATITYANNNGTTQTSKVTTANGGNLAGGDSPEYMIGKDNGSFVVSGIPN
-817 TAGSDSNTS
+817 GDAEKLTVSYRTNAKSCTVTTGGTGYSGTQTTNTTGAHEFDVTVGTDATFSLTFTAGSDN
-826 RDTDSDIKKYIVD
+826 V
-839 TYSGISSF
+839 
-847 AADRLYVGK
+847 RLD
-856 NGAKLG
+856 
-862 TSSSSGS
+862 
-869 ITLNLSSNI
+869 NI
-878 TTNTITIVASQYG
+878 EVKVKT
-891 SDAGKLTVTVNGS
+891 AG
-904 TKFGSEIAPST
+904 
-915 GTCTFTHASN
+915 
-925 VEISSITIAT
+925 
-935 TKERAYISS
+935 
-944 ISLSSSGTTTW
+944 SSGTTTW

-969 DANGAT
+969 NANGANN
-975 SGTAPTDGN
+975 GTVPTDNN
-984 SYSLGASVTV
+984 SPYDLGASVKV

-999 NLTKTGLNFG
+999 NLTKTDLNFG

-1056 VYVADGETYSLPDE
+1056 VYVADGDTYSLPDE

-1084 TGKYTGHATG
+1084 TGEYTNHATG
-1094 TDVTPSYDAPGTSK
+1094 TAVTPSYDAPGASK

-1124 LTNNYR
+1124 LTDNYR

-1145 EYGNYA
+1145 EFENYA

-1166 KSVSPSSSIITTT
+1166 KSVFPSSSIITTT

-1189 ISDGRYTIKNGNQ
+1189 VSDGRYTIKNGNQ

-1209 PLVKGGTETSL
+1209 PISGGTLTSL
-1220 GILPD
+1220 GILTD

-1247 YVDRAVTGS
+1247 YVDRAYTGS

-1261 YHGSP
+1261 YNGKP

-1274 QMDAFYTSKPQCC
+1274 QMDAIYTSKPQCC
-1287 YEPAEALTL
+1287 HEPAEALTL
-1296 TAGGSSIVNS
+1296 TAGGSGLVGS

-1362 TQADDKTD
+1362 TQADDETD

-1377 ASVST
+1377 ASVSKN
-1382 SITVKTQFTIT
+1382 ITVKTQFAIT
-1393 LNIKDN
+1393 LNTKDL
-1399 SETNLYDT
+1399 SETKLYDA

-1419 DISDDYNCE
+1419 DISDDYNCDDS
-1428 ENYSFAGW
+1428 YSFAGW
-1436 STNESATSVEKTAG
+1436 STSESATSVEKTAG

-1457 ATTWWAVWSLDAGGK
+1457 ATTWWAVWSSDAGGK

-1481 TGNGE
+1481 TVAGE
-1486 LVADATFVLAYAA
+1486 LVANATFVLAYAA
-1499 NAMNTSVSSGCAGKV
+1499 NAMNTSVSSGYAGKV
-1514 SVTWADDESYVAFP
+1514 SVTLADDGSYVAFP

-1540 GSTGAWKL
+1540 GSTDAWKL

-1561 YNGNISWT
+1561 SDGDISWT
-1569 DTEANATAFAITTDG
+1569 DTEGDATEFAITITDG

-1595 QYNASSPRF
+1595 QYNATSPRF
-1604 KGYESSSKQKNATLY
+1604 KGYKSTSKQNNAVLY
-1619 KNKGNTVSIASDV
+1619 KNKGNTISIANDV
-1632 SATYFVNNE
+1632 SDTYFVNNE
-1641 HCFSGSII
+1641 HCTSGSII
-1649 RAESGKWV
+1649 RAESDKWV

-1696 STAIPVTPAQLETSL
+1696 STAIPATPGQLETSL

-1717 AEAETTESATITLSA
+1717 VAAETTESATITLSA

-1760 YALPADMNAGQ
+1760 YALPADMNAGAG
-1771 SQYAGVQ
+1771 QYAGVQ
-1778 VTPDDPTT
+1778 VTPDDATT
-1786 PNILPVS
+1786 PNILPAS
-1793 PSTIIYSLQEVTP
+1793 SSTIIYSLQAVVP
-1806 TRYEAAGNCVRL
+1806 DRYEAAGNCVRL
-1818 TGNGNKCLWSNAAT
+1818 PGNGNKCLWSNAAT

-1851 EWQLSTTDGVNYT
+1851 EWQLTTTDGVNYT
-1864 ITNPAHPDYASGRM
+1864 ITNPDHPDYASGRM

-1891 YKTAATFCIVPV
+1891 YKTATTFCIVPV

-1938 NEAMSEGNINITA
+1938 NEEMSEGNINIIA

-1959 GLTENTPYWYKLTPE
+1959 GLTENTQYWYKLTPD

-1987 TGPTIDIVEWLE
+1987 TGPTIDVAEWLQ

-2005 IDAAGDPR
+2005 IDVAGDPR
-2013 IVISGEVEHGVGSAS
+2013 IVVQGEEEHGVGAAS

-2050 NGTANNISLAD
+2050 NGTANTISLAD
-2061 YTIKELHAGEGAGA
+2061 YTIKELHAGKSATTFD
-2075 YGSIKEYD
+2075 SNNNKEYD

-2112 AYFGAVSS
+2112 TYFGAVSS

-2139 KLEFNGND
+2139 ELQFNGND
-2147 ALILYNRNDEVDIIG
+2147 ALILYNGNDEVDIIG
-2162 GMSTPGSDDNCRY
+2162 GMSTPGQASNCRS
-2175 EDSWTGTA
+2175 EDSWIGTA

-2199 FFDNSSLKDV
+2199 FFDKSSLNF
-2209 ISSNYSTADSIAFLE
+2209 SSYSTADSIAFLE
-2224 KCGINLSDEVINATT
+2224 KCGINLSDEMINATT
-2239 ARIILFRNKTV
+2239 ARIILFRNNTV

-2263 SLTKEQWSGRS
+2263 SFTKEQWSGRS
-2274 VCQTSDMYTAAGYTS
+2274 VCQTSDMYKAAGYTS

-2298 QFLGDF
+2298 QFLGNF
-2304 DYNEYYTDFTEL
+2304 DYNKYYTTFT
-2316 DNTYLS
+2316 DIGDPTYLNS
-2322 DLGLNADGSRTILI
+2322 LTHNTDGTYTINI
-2336 DNMRQYACL
+2336 DNMRKYACL
-2345 NLEFQV
+2345 NLNFQI
-2351 TDHDDASNIL
+2351 TDHDNENLVLAE
-2361 TRQTAQVP
+2361 QKVQVP

-2379 DPLFN
+2379 DALFN
-2384 NVVKDDKGAP
+2384 NVVKDDNGNPVVA
-2394 LVDASIKRCKT
+2394 ASIERCKT
-2405 CNVVI
+2405 CNVVV
-2410 RGGGTLTKATD
+2410 RPGGTLTKALDGTEH
-2421 DSPNDVA
+2421 DVA

-2443 PEGAN
+2443 PEGN
-2448 YNYKLNTLA
+2448 YNYKFNTLA

-2463 DIPLADIQGGLTI
+2463 DIPLADLQGGLTI
-2476 GQSKGVYLD
+2476 GQSNGVYLD

-2522 IAAYDG
+2522 VAAYDG

-2620 FSPAEFT
+2620 FSPEGFT

-2634 LVHSPGVPWDG
+2634 LVHSPVVPWDG
-2645 TWIIKEGTKHLRYV
+2645 TWIIKTGTDKLRYV

-2670 KQVLIGGTK
+2670 EQVLIGSTK

-2703 VIFDK
+2703 VIFNK
-2708 SKLSMSAP
+2708 NKLSMSAP

-2794 ALPDSSAATV
+2794 ALPDESASTV
-2804 GVPLNYYAAQ
+2804 GVPLNFYAAQ

-2853 FTASKGNNTN
+2853 FTASKGNNTD

-2912 YVYDMSGKLIK
+2912 YVYDMSGKLMNSDHASGSGGI
-2923 GERNAGESVWRANVS
+2923 WRANVS